1 MLRCSALLVLTFIT
15 LTVQSEE
22 LEVLTKL
29 YMNKGSKK
37 SKIFFKGYGPVFL
50 ELGGCGYT
58 IIARQAISI
67 RVVCFHSVTKDN
79 KY

>member
-1 MLRCSALLVLTFIT
+1 MLRCSAILVLTFIK

-37 SKIFFKGYGPVFL
+37 SKIFLRAMVL
-50 ELGGCGYT
+50 
-58 IIARQAISI
+58 
-67 RVVCFHSVTKDN
+67 CFWNWADADIP
-79 KY
+79 